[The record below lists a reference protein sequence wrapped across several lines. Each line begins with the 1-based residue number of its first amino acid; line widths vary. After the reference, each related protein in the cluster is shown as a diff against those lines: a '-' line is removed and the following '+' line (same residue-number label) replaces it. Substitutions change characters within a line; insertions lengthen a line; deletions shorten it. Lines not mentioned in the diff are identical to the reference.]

1 MKYQY
6 DYDVKDELMALLTEK
21 ANFSGV
27 NVLSHY
33 MEVYRNEKNPSTR
46 NLIKFC
52 IYKLSAHLS
61 DRESKN
67 FDCDVSRGV
76 IESFPQTYSWLKNSV
91 IEHQTDRNGNIIPM
105 KYQLRTSDTVF
116 RGDTM
121 TSIWTTLKEY
131 VKLKTGTHMID
142 EADSWELFILR
153 NHKRIDLS
161 YHAGRFIQLGHSIGN
176 FMPVPPGF
184 NVGRSNYG
192 KWDYWDLT
200 LCQIHQWYM
209 DNPIN
214 SEYVNNRALD
224 ILFDNERNK
233 QTSILNCQMWLKSF
247 ETWEQFI
254 QQNYMESF
262 VDKNGVPKRFF
273 KSHSLNNPLP
283 TTIKEFEEFF
293 KTVNECIMIRG
304 KRIIAVMQAQGY
316 AEQQSQNN
324 FKDKIDK
331 INPSGRISTQISVFK
346 QELRTNPLETTSCLL
361 CYLSKIFF
369 IFLAVVYYIH
379 FLMIIGFEQTGELYL
394 QNIEYM
400 PFRRYTD
407 SEFWLIAIIIFSVL
421 LLCISYTRKNRG
433 LKRIGMF
440 LVLLMILILCIL
452 PVIYMAVTNA
462 IQNTEWF
469 QTWLYSDYMGN
480 TGAIKLYI
488 RIYGIICLLF
498 TIIPIVWLFIDS
510 YFRTY
515 IKYCLK
521 KIVLPLIA
529 VPYILMMAEDKN
541 GLIVMIFAVGII
553 LIIGWKKRCST
564 CGKLFALKQVGEQVL
579 GSKEISV
586 KVDVEQKGTDGKTY
600 TTTQYVPGV
609 LEYYDVIYKCKYC
622 GCESRKHLERKVAK
636 I

>member
-1 MKYQY
+1 
-6 DYDVKDELMALLTEK
+6 
-21 ANFSGV
+21 
-27 NVLSHY
+27 
-33 MEVYRNEKNPSTR
+33 
-46 NLIKFC
+46 
-52 IYKLSAHLS
+52 
-61 DRESKN
+61 
-67 FDCDVSRGV
+67 
-76 IESFPQTYSWLKNSV
+76 
-91 IEHQTDRNGNIIPM
+91 
-105 KYQLRTSDTVF
+105 
-116 RGDTM
+116 
-121 TSIWTTLKEY
+121 
-131 VKLKTGTHMID
+131 
-142 EADSWELFILR
+142 
-153 NHKRIDLS
+153 
-161 YHAGRFIQLGHSIGN
+161 
-176 FMPVPPGF
+176 MPVPPGF

-224 ILFDNERNK
+224 ILFDNDRNK

-247 ETWEQFI
+247 ETWERFI

-346 QELRTNPLETTSCLL
+346 QELRTNPLETISCLL
-361 CYLSKIFF
+361 CHFSKIFF
-369 IFLAVVYYIH
+369 IILAVVYYIQ
-379 FLMIIGFEQTGELYL
+379 FLMVIGYNDIKTVY
-394 QNIEYM
+394 NNEYV
-400 PFRRYTD
+400 PFRRYTG
-407 SEFWLIAIIIFSVL
+407 SEYYLIAIIIFSVL

-564 CGKLFALKQVGEQVL
+564 CRKLFALKQVGEQVL

-600 TTTQYVPGV
+600 TTTQYVPGG

-622 GCESRKHLERKVAK
+622 GCESRKHRERKVAK

>member
-52 IYKLSAHLS
+52 IYKLSAQLS
-61 DRESKN
+61 DRELKH

-76 IESFPQTYSWLKNSV
+76 IESFPQTYSWLTNSV
-91 IEHQTDRNGNIIPM
+91 IEHQTDRNGNAIPM

-131 VKLKTGTHMID
+131 AKLKTGTHMID
-142 EADSWELFILR
+142 ETDSWELFILK
-153 NHKRIDLS
+153 NHKKIDLS

-209 DNPIN
+209 DNTRR
-214 SEYVNNRALD
+214 SEYINNQALEV
-224 ILFDNERNK
+224 LFANDKNK
-233 QTSILNCQMWLKSF
+233 HASISNCQVWLESF
-247 ETWEQFI
+247 ETWKQFV

-273 KSHSLNNPLP
+273 KNHTFNNPLP

-293 KTVNECIMIRG
+293 KSVNECIMVRG
-304 KRIIAVMQAQGY
+304 KRILAVMQTQGY
-316 AEQQSQNN
+316 AEQQPQNN
-324 FKDKIDK
+324 FMDKLD
-331 INPSGRISTQISVFK
+331 PSGRISTQINVFR

-379 FLMIIGFEQTGELYL
+379 FLMIIGFEQTGEVYL

-400 PFRRYTD
+400 PFRRYTNN
-407 SEFWLIAIIIFSVL
+407 EYWLIVVVIFSVL
-421 LLCISYTRKNRG
+421 LLCISYCRKNKG
-433 LKRIGMF
+433 LKRIGMA
-440 LVLLMILILCIL
+440 LVTLMILILCTL
-452 PVIYMAVTNA
+452 PVIYIAVTNA
-462 IQNTEWF
+462 LQNTAWF

-480 TGAIKLYI
+480 TETIKLYI
-488 RIYGIICLLF
+488 KLYGAICLLF
-498 TIIPIVWLFIDS
+498 TIIPIAWLFIDS

-521 KIVLPLIA
+521 KIVVPFLA
-529 VPYILMMAEDKN
+529 VPYVLMVAENKIS
-541 GLIVMIFAVGII
+541 LIVMIIAIGFII
-553 LIIGWKKRCST
+553 MKGWKRRCPT
-564 CGKLFALKQVGEQVL
+564 CGKLFALKKVGEQVL

-586 KVDVEQKGTDGKTY
+586 KVDIEHESSDGTTY
-600 TTTQYVPGV
+600 TTSQYVPGV
-609 LEYYDVIYKCKYC
+609 HEYYDTIYKCKHC
-622 GCESRKHLERKVAK
+622 GCENRKHNERKIAK

>member
-61 DRESKN
+61 DRELKN

-76 IESFPQTYSWLKNSV
+76 IESFPQTYSWLTSSV
-91 IEHQTDRNGNIIPM
+91 IEHQTDRNGNAIPM

-131 VKLKTGTHMID
+131 AKLKTGTHMID
-142 EADSWELFILR
+142 ETDSWELFILR
-153 NHKRIDLS
+153 NHKKVDLS

-192 KWDYWDLT
+192 EWDYWDLT
-200 LCQIHQWYM
+200 LCQIYQWYM
-209 DNPIN
+209 DNPGH
-214 SEYVNNRALD
+214 SEYINNRALE
-224 ILFDNERNK
+224 ILFANDRNK
-233 QTSILNCQMWLKSF
+233 QTSILNCQMWLERF
-247 ETWEQFI
+247 ETWERFV

-262 VDKNGVPKRFF
+262 VDKNGIPKKFF

-293 KTVNECIMIRG
+293 KTVNECIMVRG
-304 KRIIAVMQAQGY
+304 KRILAVMQAQGY
-316 AEQQSQNN
+316 AEQQPQNN

-331 INPSGRISTQISVFK
+331 INPSGRINTQISVFK

-369 IFLAVVYYIH
+369 VFLAVVYYIQ
-379 FLMIIGFEQTGELYL
+379 FLVRIGYEQTGEVYL

-400 PFRRYTD
+400 PFRRYAD
-407 SEFWLIAIIIFSVL
+407 CEFGLIAIIIFSVL
-421 LLCISYTRKNRG
+421 LLCISCFRKNRG

-440 LVLLMILILCIL
+440 LVVLMILILCIL
-452 PVIYMAVTNA
+452 PVIYIA
-462 IQNTEWF
+462 
-469 QTWLYSDYMGN
+469 
-480 TGAIKLYI
+480 GA
-488 RIYGIICLLF
+488 RI
-498 TIIPIVWLFIDS
+498 
-510 YFRTY
+510 
-515 IKYCLK
+515 
-521 KIVLPLIA
+521 
-529 VPYILMMAEDKN
+529 
-541 GLIVMIFAVGII
+541 
-553 LIIGWKKRCST
+553 
-564 CGKLFALKQVGEQVL
+564 
-579 GSKEISV
+579 
-586 KVDVEQKGTDGKTY
+586 
-600 TTTQYVPGV
+600 
-609 LEYYDVIYKCKYC
+609 
-622 GCESRKHLERKVAK
+622 
-636 I
+636 